1 MSGASPE
8 STRAP
13 ASEPSVKEMPIGE
26 RFFEALFG
34 FAEGDYV
41 ATRRSL
47 FQNCTFEAVRANK
60 SSGHNRVRKER
71 ALFHHPR
78 VAGGLPVSSGWHS
91 TPRVADLRTETTAA
105 VRTFDEKYPGLL
117 AKLAAARISSCEMS
131 KPPSPVT
138 CVHVT
143 GDAGRMHS
151 LTVNGVFQVA
161 SQFNLLEFSSSE
173 ISPEHG
179 VRHYAHYPT
188 QGPACALACMAGTVY
203 RNYLLHPDFFGAT
216 DAVAFTENAD
226 VADRGQQT
234 DRQLN
239 MLDELVDYLTRA
251 RSSGDATYATD
262 AAYSTACSAPALP
275 REHFFTI
282 RNGYFFLKR
291 QMASLP
297 ARLHR
302 IAAVEGISM
311 ADVEEE
317 LASRLRIGLVE
328 DATVTL
334 PLHDPPVFRV
344 REQRQ
349 LTDQAERRVVCRLDA
364 DVAAEVEV
372 HEVTQTYNSA
382 LSLPPKDHCTPLEW
396 IGIATL
402 SRIILRGT
410 YEATLLVGVQHTLRD
425 LERQASL
432 AVASS
437 PATPPFSLPPIFLT
451 KVGGGV
457 FNNDKEWIASGIA
470 SAVHRVAALS
480 VPLNVRLV
488 HFRRMDE
495 YYMRYFPSWPVLD

>member
-1 MSGASPE
+1 
-8 STRAP
+8 
-13 ASEPSVKEMPIGE
+13 MPIGE

-47 FQNCTFEAVRANK
+47 FQSCTFEAVRANK
-60 SSGHNRVRKER
+60 PSGHSRVRKER

-78 VAGGLPVSSGWHS
+78 VAGGRPVSSGWHS
-91 TPRVADLRTETTAA
+91 TPRVADLRAETAAA
-105 VRTFDEKYPGLL
+105 VRTFDEKHPGLL
-117 AKLAAARISSCEMS
+117 AKLAAASSSSCGMS
-131 KPPSPVT
+131 TPMSPVA
-138 CVHVT
+138 CAHVT

-161 SQFNLLEFSSSE
+161 SQFNLLEFSSPE
-173 ISPEHG
+173 VSPEHG
-179 VRHYAHYPT
+179 VRHYARYPT
-188 QGPACALACMAGTVY
+188 QGPACALACMGGTAY

-216 DAVAFTENAD
+216 DAAPFTENAD
-226 VADRGQQT
+226 VTDRGQRT

-239 MLDELVDYLTRA
+239 MLDDLVEHLTRE
-251 RSSGDATYATD
+251 RSSGDAASAADATN
-262 AAYSTACSAPALP
+262 STACSAPALL
-275 REHFFTI
+275 REYFFTI
-282 RNGYFFLKR
+282 RNGYFFQKR
-291 QMASLP
+291 QIASLP

-302 IAAVEGISM
+302 IAAAEGISV

-334 PLHDPPVFRV
+334 PLYDPPVSRV
-344 REQRQ
+344 PEQRQ
-349 LTDQAERRVVCRLDA
+349 LTDQAERKVMRRLNA
-364 DVAAEVEV
+364 NVAAEVEV

-382 LSLPPKDHCTPLEW
+382 LSLPPKGHCTPLEW
-396 IGIATL
+396 SGIATL

-432 AVASS
+432 ADTSP
-437 PATPPFSLPPIFLT
+437 PATLPFSLPPIFLT

-457 FNNDKEWIASGIA
+457 FSNDREWIASGIA

-488 HFRRMDE
+488 HFREVDG
-495 YYMRYFPSWPVLD
+495 YYMKYFPSWPVLD